1 MTGGNVRKVR
11 RGNVWNQETEG
22 SGKMEIK
29 EAIRA
34 RHSVRR
40 YLETPI
46 PEDLQKELEELIL
59 ACNEE
64 SGLHLQL
71 LCDEPECFDTLLA
84 HYGRFRNARNY
95 IAIVGN
101 RDLEDL
107 EEKGGY
113 YGQKLV
119 LAAQQMGLNTCWV
132 AGSFGR
138 SKCKAVV
145 GPGEKIVCVISIGY
159 GENEGKKHKSKPVVK
174 LCAVPEEEMP
184 LWFKNGVIAAM
195 MAPTAINQQKFRIS
209 LDEDKAVIPA
219 GRGPMTKIDLGIVK
233 YNFEAASGH
242 KCG

>member
-84 HYGRFRNARNY
+84 HYGRFRNVRNY

-101 RDLEDL
+101 KDLEDL

-145 GPGEKIVCVISIGY
+145 GPGEKIVWI
-159 GENEGKKHKSKPVVK
+159 
-174 LCAVPEEEMP
+174 
-184 LWFKNGVIAAM
+184 
-195 MAPTAINQQKFRIS
+195 R
-209 LDEDKAVIPA
+209 
-219 GRGPMTKIDLGIVK
+219 
-233 YNFEAASGH
+233 
-242 KCG
+242 